1 MPAGIVSKTPNEAEL
16 GRLRTVD
23 ERPRFSAVTPI
34 PWATASITQEWLI
47 APVPPTT
54 RTLK

>member
-1 MPAGIVSKTPNEAEL
+1 MSAVSNSTDS

-23 ERPRFSAVTPI
+23 ERPRFSAVTRI
-34 PWATASITQEWLI
+34 PWATASMTQEWLI

-54 RTLK
+54 RTRK